1 MLVNLDEL
9 YTKTWFDQSRSNDP
23 VEFTKISWREIPLL
37 TDECVM
43 KCIRW
48 WSPENHTLTLLCDF
62 ILYPSAG
69 NCGYIQIPPSG
80 TINQS
85 AFPPTFM
92 LCVFF
97 KYFGGFLINL
107 DGGLYGW
114 YYGWYPLHSWVER
127 FGLFCLLSAYMLHW
141 YVHEIDSSWQARGSA
156 EQGFSPRESWTDT
169 DPFSALRVEGS
180 WTRKLTVFL
189 LLPRR
194 HFFQDLYE
202 KWYCSSIVYCK
213 PRLNHQL

>member
-107 DGGLYGW
+107 DGELYGW
-114 YYGWYPLHSWVER
+114 YLVDTRYTA
-127 FGLFCLLSAYMLHW
+127 GLKDLDCSVCLVLICF
-141 YVHEIDSSWQARGSA
+141 ID
-156 EQGFSPRESWTDT
+156 TC
-169 DPFSALRVEGS
+169 
-180 WTRKLTVFL
+180 TR
-189 LLPRR
+189 
-194 HFFQDLYE
+194 
-202 KWYCSSIVYCK
+202 
-213 PRLNHQL
+213 